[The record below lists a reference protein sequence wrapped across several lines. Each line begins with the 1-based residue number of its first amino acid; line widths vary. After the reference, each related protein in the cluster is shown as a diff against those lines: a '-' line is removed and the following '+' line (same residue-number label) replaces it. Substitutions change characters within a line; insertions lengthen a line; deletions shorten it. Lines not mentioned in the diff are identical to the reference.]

1 MICQLVSKLI
11 EKRRARKWARRLK
24 KAEKILPFKGKRLD
38 DLLSLIGDKRFS
50 LFLEYLELTISE
62 KLIIFSSI
70 DLLDEKQR
78 VNAIKLQQQ
87 MRGLSLAA
95 DLVEDLIRMSKE
107 FASEKENNK

>member
-1 MICQLVSKLI
+1 MIYQLISKLR
-11 EKRRARKWARRLK
+11 EKRRARNWARHLK
-24 KAEKILPFKGKRLD
+24 KAEKILPFKENRLD

-70 DLLDEKQR
+70 DLLDDSQR
-78 VNAIKLQQQ
+78 INAIKLQNQ

-107 FASEKENNK
+107 FATEKENKE